1 MVNWLSPDADGTI
14 GFAHFHLAPKKLDQ
28 NWIKKAKSV
37 VTPRGFEPLLP
48 P

>member
-1 MVNWLSPDADGTI
+1 MVNLVSPDADGTI
-14 GFAHFHLAPKKLDQ
+14 GFDHFHLAPKELDQ
-28 NWIKKAKSV
+28 NWAEKAKKL